1 MYCPINSFKMVYKD
15 GFKGLN
21 AFIFVA
27 KNDIGFKNTER
38 LDLTLKGDS
47 RILKEEVLKI

>member
-1 MYCPINSFKMVYKD
+1 MVLKVLRHL
-15 GFKGLN
+15 F
-21 AFIFVA
+21 FVA